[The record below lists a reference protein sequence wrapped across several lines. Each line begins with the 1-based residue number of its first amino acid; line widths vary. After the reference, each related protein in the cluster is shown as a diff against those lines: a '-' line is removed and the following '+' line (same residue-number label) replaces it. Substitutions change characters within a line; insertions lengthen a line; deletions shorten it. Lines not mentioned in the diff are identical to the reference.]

1 MPKKTDL
8 PPISSLKI
16 PVPILGSLL
25 FILLS
30 GTQTGCATNPVTG
43 QRELALVSESQEIAM
58 GQQYAPEIAASMG
71 VYPDEA
77 LQSYLSEIGLKMARV
92 SERPDLPWQFQV
104 VDDSVVNAFA
114 VPGGFIYFTR
124 GILAHMDSEAE
135 LASVMG
141 HEIGHVT
148 ARHSVRQISKQQLAN
163 IAIGVGTV
171 LLPPEMRA
179 LGQVATQG
187 AQLLFLKFGRDDES
201 QADGLGLR
209 YMDGQGYQPYEMV
222 EMFRTLGRVSAA
234 AGGAGRVPEWM
245 STHPDPANR
254 ERAIEG
260 AIRAQGL
267 GTGEI
272 GRDRFLDRIDGLT
285 YGPDPRQ
292 GFFDG
297 GRFHHPELAF
307 RLDFP
312 VGWQTANQTQ
322 AVLAGAPE
330 QDAMIQLTLAGAESA
345 EAAAQQMSQS
355 EGLRLVEAQRT
366 SINGFNAVVST
377 FQAQTQQGIVQGRVA
392 FIEHGERVMQ
402 LMGYAPEQRFS
413 QHARA
418 IDACLSSYARETD
431 ARVLGAEPWQLSI
444 IRTDRELSQEE
455 FARFYPGPVDAATL
469 ARLNQIDAGI
479 RYRAGTRYKRVVG
492 KAWASE

>member
-1 MPKKTDL
+1 MQANRSPEL
-8 PPISSLKI
+8 QRGFSSFKI
-16 PVPILGSLL
+16 PLLIILSFVVGL
-25 FILLS
+25 
-30 GTQTGCATNPVTG
+30 QAGCATNPVTG
-43 QRELALVSESQEIAM
+43 RRELALVSESQEIAM
-58 GQQYAPEIAASMG
+58 GKQYAPEIAASMG

-77 LQSYLSEIGLKMARV
+77 LQNYLSEIGMKMAIV

-104 VDDSVVNAFA
+104 VDDPVVNAFA

-171 LLPPEMRA
+171 LLPPDMRG

-209 YMDGQGYQPYEMV
+209 YMNAQGYQPYEMV

-267 GTGEI
+267 GTGDV

-285 YGPDPRQ
+285 FGPDPRQ
-292 GFFDG
+292 GFFVG
-297 GRFHHPELAF
+297 SRFHHPEMAF

-312 VGWQTANQTQ
+312 EGWNMANQTQ
-322 AVLAGAPE
+322 AVVAGSPE
-330 QDAMIQLTLAGAESA
+330 QDALIQLTLVAGPSA
-345 EAAAQQMSQS
+345 EAAAQKLSQS
-355 EGLRLVEAQRT
+355 EGVRVLDGDRT
-366 SINGFNAVVST
+366 TINGFNSVVVT
-377 FQAQTQQGIVQGRVA
+377 FQAQTQQGVIQARAA
-392 FIEHGERVMQ
+392 FIEHGDSVIQ
-402 LMGYAPEQRFS
+402 LLGFAPEPRFA

-418 IDACLSSYARETD
+418 IDQALSSYAPETD
-431 ARVLGAEPWQLSI
+431 REILAAEAWRIQV
-444 IRTDRELSQEE
+444 IRTDRELSQDE
-455 FARFYPGPVDAATL
+455 FLRFYPGPVDAETL
-469 ARLNQIDAGI
+469 ARLNQLDAGV
-479 RYRAGTRYKRVVG
+479 RYRSGTRYKRVVG
-492 KAWASE
+492 KAR

>member
-1 MPKKTDL
+1 MF
-8 PPISSLKI
+8 LKNNGLI
-16 PVPILGSLL
+16 HFLMLVLALAVH
-25 FILLS
+25 
-30 GTQTGCATNPVTG
+30 TGCATNPVTG
-43 QRELALVSESQEIAM
+43 KRELALVSESQEIAM
-58 GQQYAPEIAASMG
+58 GKQFAPEIAASMG

-77 LQSYLSEIGLKMARV
+77 LQTYLSEIGLKMARV

-104 VDDSVVNAFA
+104 VDDPVVNAFA

-148 ARHSVRQISKQQLAN
+148 ARHSVRQISKQQLAG

-171 LLPPEMRA
+171 LLPPEMRG
-179 LGQVATQG
+179 LGQVASQS
-187 AQLLFLKFGRDDES
+187 AQLLFLKFGRDDET

-209 YMDGQGYQPYEMV
+209 YMNGQGYQPYEMV

-267 GTGEI
+267 GTGDV

-285 YGPDPRQ
+285 FGPDPRQ
-292 GFFDG
+292 GFFVG
-297 GRFHHPELAF
+297 QRFHHPELAF

-312 VGWQTANQTQ
+312 EGWQTANQTQ
-322 AVLAGAPE
+322 AVIAGSPE
-330 QDAMIQLTLAGAESA
+330 KDGLIQLTLAASPTA
-345 EAAAQQMSQS
+345 EAAAQKLS
-355 EGLRLVEAQRT
+355 ETEGVRLSEAQRGE
-366 SINGFNAVVST
+366 INGFNSVVVT
-377 FQAQTQQGIVQGRVA
+377 LQAQTQQGVIQARVA
-392 FIEHGERVMQ
+392 FIEHGDSVLQ
-402 LMGYAPEQRFS
+402 LMGFAPESRFA
-413 QHARA
+413 QYARS
-418 IDACLSSYARETD
+418 IDQCLSSYAPETD
-431 ARVLGAEPWQLSI
+431 PEVLAAEAWRLQI

-469 ARLNQIDAGI
+469 ARLNQLDAGA
-479 RYRAGTRYKRVVG
+479 RYRARTRYKRVVG
-492 KAWASE
+492 QSR

>member
-1 MPKKTDL
+1 MSNAPAHQE
-8 PPISSLKI
+8 I
-16 PVPILGSLL
+16 PFLRSAVLIVL
-25 FILLS
+25 LLS
-30 GTQTGCATNPVTG
+30 LGVQAGCATNPVTG

-58 GQQYAPEIAASMG
+58 GKQYAPEIAASMG

-77 LQSYLSEIGLKMARV
+77 LQNYLSEIGLEMARV
-92 SERPDLPWQFQV
+92 SERPNLPWQFQV
-104 VDDSVVNAFA
+104 VDDPVVNAFA

-171 LLPPEMRA
+171 LLPPDMRG
-179 LGQVATQG
+179 LGQIASQG
-187 AQLLFLKFGRDDES
+187 AQLLFLKFGRDDER

-209 YMDGQGYQPYEMV
+209 YMSGQGYQPYEMV

-254 ERAIEG
+254 ELAIEG

-267 GTGEI
+267 GTGEV

-285 YGPDPRQ
+285 YGEDPRQ
-292 GFFDG
+292 GFFVG
-297 GRFHHPELAF
+297 TRFHHPEMAF
-307 RLDFP
+307 RFDFP
-312 VGWQTANQTQ
+312 AGWKTVNQTQ
-322 AVLAGAPE
+322 AVLGGAPE
-330 QDAMIQLTLAGAESA
+330 QDALIQLTLVAETSA
-345 EAAAQQMSQS
+345 EAAAQKLSQS
-355 EGLRLVEAQRT
+355 QGVRVLEGQRT
-366 SINGFNAVVST
+366 QINGFNAVVVT
-377 FQAQTQQGIVQGRVA
+377 FQAQAQQGVIQARAA
-392 FIEHGERVMQ
+392 FIEHDDRVVQ
-402 LMGYAPEQRFS
+402 LMGYAPESRFA

-418 IDACLSSYARETD
+418 IDQSLSSYARETD
-431 ARVLGAEPWQLSI
+431 PDILAAEAWRI
-444 IRTDRELSQEE
+444 RIVRTDRELSQDE

-469 ARLNQIDAGI
+469 ARLNQLDAGI

-492 KAWASE
+492 KAR